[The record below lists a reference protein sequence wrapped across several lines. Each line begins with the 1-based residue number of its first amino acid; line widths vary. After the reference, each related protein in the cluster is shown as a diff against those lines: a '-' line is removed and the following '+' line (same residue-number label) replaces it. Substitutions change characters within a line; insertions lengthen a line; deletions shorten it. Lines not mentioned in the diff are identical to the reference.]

1 MILLG
6 IQSIGLEAWIPL
18 TFLMGLMY
26 GVFSKLFSYL
36 NVKSGNNF
44 YVLLAALA
52 VFDLIR
58 AYFPFGGFPWGF
70 PSTVLLTGPI
80 DSPLFFEV
88 PLTFRNFGPTG
99 SSLLLQSLPLV
110 IALGVF
116 SKRKPKNYLKDYSIF
131 LLIIFT
137 IFISNYVVNDYQ
149 DTQLETSELNI
160 TIVQGNSPCPGA
172 KNKCSNERQKIYDS
186 HLAQTQSLEGN
197 FDLVVWPESSTGFN
211 NDPGVHS
218 RVQNDVSAQALRLD
232 SYFLIGGDR
241 PVQKEYFE
249 NYGIFINREGEIV
262 DQYLKQHPVPFGEY
276 IPFRKYLDWI
286 PPLALVPRDMIRGDG
301 QKIFMVNDTKIS
313 TVISFEGSFQR
324 YIRNSVLDGAELVV
338 ILTNQ
343 ASYYPDANFT
353 MRMTYGTVGDYNARD
368 AVHYSYYTTL
378 RGVMEK
384 EDDSDDEFVVPQKLN
399 DLYDAKDYG
408 QYANEDGELVVCFI
422 TNNDITGGNSGSP
435 VINGKGELIG
445 CAFDGNWEAMSGDI
459 AFEDRIQR
467 TIAVDARYILFIIE
481 KYGGATNIIEEMTIV
496 KTEPKEEMPAQE
508 ETPEAA
514 EKEEASAN

>member
-1 MILLG
+1 MFMNAIIAGLLYFLSFPPYDFWYLIFPALYLFYYSLLSSKKSFLSGFIFGCVAYGVILLG

-36 NVKSGNNF
+36 NTKSGNNF

-88 PLTFRNFGPTG
+88 PLIFRNFGPTG

-116 SKRKPKNYLKDYSIF
+116 SKNKSKNYLKDYSIF
-131 LLIIFT
+131 ILIIFT
-137 IFISNYVVNDYQ
+137 IFISNYFVNDYQ
-149 DTQLETSELNI
+149 YTQLETSELNI

-172 KNKCSNERQKIYDS
+172 KNRCSNERQKIYDS
-186 HLAQTQSLEGN
+186 HLVQTQSLEGN

-286 PPLALVPRDMIRGDG
+286 PPLALVPRDMIRGEG

-313 TVISFEGSFQR
+313 TVNSFEGSFQR

-343 ASYYPDANFT
+343 ASYGESGMSDQFILMSRANAISND
-353 MRMTYGTVGDYNARD
+353 RPI
-368 AVHYSYYTTL
+368 VHAAITGKSAFINHNGKVISKTELFETTTL
-378 RGVMEK
+378 NEK
-384 EDDSDDEFVVPQKLN
+384 LEVRQTETPYSKYGNYLN
-399 DLYDAKDYG
+399 
-408 QYANEDGELVVCFI
+408 
-422 TNNDITGGNSGSP
+422 
-435 VINGKGELIG
+435 
-445 CAFDGNWEAMSGDI
+445 
-459 AFEDRIQR
+459 
-467 TIAVDARYILFIIE
+467 YIFIIF
-481 KYGGATNIIEEMTIV
+481 GALTFVRRFIRPV
-496 KTEPKEEMPAQE
+496 D
-508 ETPEAA
+508 
-514 EKEEASAN
+514 

>member
-1 MILLG
+1 MNAIIAGLLYFLSFPPYDFWYLIFPALYLFYYSLLSSKKSFLSGFIFGCVAYGVILLG

-36 NVKSGNNF
+36 NTKSGNNF

-137 IFISNYVVNDYQ
+137 IFTSNYVVNDYQ
-149 DTQLETSELNI
+149 YTQLETSELNI

-218 RVQNDVSAQALRLD
+218 RVQNDVSTEALRLD

-343 ASYYPDANFT
+343 ASYGESGMSDQFILMSRANAISNE
-353 MRMTYGTVGDYNARD
+353 RPI
-368 AVHYSYYTTL
+368 VHAAITGKSAFIDHNGKVISQTELFETTTL
-378 RGVMEK
+378 NEK
-384 EDDSDDEFVVPQKLN
+384 LEVRQTETPYSKYGNYLN
-399 DLYDAKDYG
+399 
-408 QYANEDGELVVCFI
+408 
-422 TNNDITGGNSGSP
+422 
-435 VINGKGELIG
+435 
-445 CAFDGNWEAMSGDI
+445 
-459 AFEDRIQR
+459 
-467 TIAVDARYILFIIE
+467 YIFIIF
-481 KYGGATNIIEEMTIV
+481 GALTFVRRFIRPV
-496 KTEPKEEMPAQE
+496 D
-508 ETPEAA
+508 
-514 EKEEASAN
+514 

>member
-1 MILLG
+1 MLIRASLGGVLYFLSFPPFDFWFLIFPALYFFYYSLLSDEKSFLTGFIFGSVTYGVILLG

-18 TFLMGLMY
+18 TILMGLMY
-26 GVFSKLFSYL
+26 GIFAKLFSYL
-36 NVKSGNNF
+36 NTKSGNNF

-80 DSPLFFEV
+80 DSPLFFKV

-149 DTQLETSELNI
+149 HTQLETSELNI

-301 QKIFMVNDTKIS
+301 QKIFIVNDTKIS

-343 ASYYPDANFT
+343 ASYGESGMSDQFILMSRANAISNE
-353 MRMTYGTVGDYNARD
+353 RPI
-368 AVHYSYYTTL
+368 VHAAITGKSAFIDHNGKVISQTELFETTTL
-378 RGVMEK
+378 NEK
-384 EDDSDDEFVVPQKLN
+384 LEVRQTETPYSKYGNYLN
-399 DLYDAKDYG
+399 
-408 QYANEDGELVVCFI
+408 
-422 TNNDITGGNSGSP
+422 
-435 VINGKGELIG
+435 
-445 CAFDGNWEAMSGDI
+445 
-459 AFEDRIQR
+459 
-467 TIAVDARYILFIIE
+467 YIFIIF
-481 KYGGATNIIEEMTIV
+481 GALTFVRRFIRPV
-496 KTEPKEEMPAQE
+496 D
-508 ETPEAA
+508 
-514 EKEEASAN
+514 

>member
-1 MILLG
+1 MNAIIAGLLYFLSFPPYDFWYLIFPALYLFYYSLLSSKKSFLSGFIFGCVAYGVILLG

-36 NVKSGNNF
+36 NTKSGNNF

-149 DTQLETSELNI
+149 HTQLETSELNI

-172 KNKCSNERQKIYDS
+172 KNRCSNERQKIYDS

-218 RVQNDVSAQALRLD
+218 RVQNDVSTQALRLD

-286 PPLALVPRDMIRGDG
+286 PPLALVPRDMIRGDS

-324 YIRNSVLDGAELVV
+324 YIRNSVMDGAELVV

-343 ASYYPDANFT
+343 ASYGESGMSDQFILMSRANAISNE
-353 MRMTYGTVGDYNARD
+353 RPI
-368 AVHYSYYTTL
+368 VHAAITGKSAFIDHNGRVVSQTELFETTTL
-378 RGVMEK
+378 NEK
-384 EDDSDDEFVVPQKLN
+384 LEARQTETPYSKYGNYLN
-399 DLYDAKDYG
+399 
-408 QYANEDGELVVCFI
+408 
-422 TNNDITGGNSGSP
+422 
-435 VINGKGELIG
+435 
-445 CAFDGNWEAMSGDI
+445 
-459 AFEDRIQR
+459 
-467 TIAVDARYILFIIE
+467 YIFIIF
-481 KYGGATNIIEEMTIV
+481 GALTFVRRFIRPV
-496 KTEPKEEMPAQE
+496 D
-508 ETPEAA
+508 
-514 EKEEASAN
+514 

>member
-1 MILLG
+1 MNAIIAGLLYFLSFPPYDFWYLIFPALYLFYYSLLSSKKSFLSGFIFGCVAYGVILLG

-36 NVKSGNNF
+36 NTKSGNNF

-116 SKRKPKNYLKDYSIF
+116 SKSKPKNYLKDYSIF

-149 DTQLETSELNI
+149 NTQLETSELNI

-172 KNKCSNERQKIYDS
+172 KNRCSNERQKIYDS

-218 RVQNDVSAQALRLD
+218 RVQNDVSTQALRLD

-343 ASYYPDANFT
+343 ASYGESGMSDQFILMSRANAISNE
-353 MRMTYGTVGDYNARD
+353 RPI
-368 AVHYSYYTTL
+368 VHAAITGKSAFIDHNGKVISKTELFETTTL
-378 RGVMEK
+378 NEK
-384 EDDSDDEFVVPQKLN
+384 LEARQTETPYSKYGNYLN
-399 DLYDAKDYG
+399 
-408 QYANEDGELVVCFI
+408 
-422 TNNDITGGNSGSP
+422 
-435 VINGKGELIG
+435 
-445 CAFDGNWEAMSGDI
+445 
-459 AFEDRIQR
+459 
-467 TIAVDARYILFIIE
+467 YIFIIF
-481 KYGGATNIIEEMTIV
+481 GALTFVRRFIRPV
-496 KTEPKEEMPAQE
+496 D
-508 ETPEAA
+508 
-514 EKEEASAN
+514 

>member
-1 MILLG
+1 MNAIIAGLLYFLSFPPYDFWYLIFPALYLFYYSLLSSKKSFLSGFIFGCVAYGVILLG

-36 NVKSGNNF
+36 NTKSGNNF

-116 SKRKPKNYLKDYSIF
+116 SKSKPKNYLKDYSIF

-149 DTQLETSELNI
+149 HTQLETSELNI

-172 KNKCSNERQKIYDS
+172 KNRCSNERQKIYDS

-218 RVQNDVSAQALRLD
+218 RVQNDVSTQALRLD

-343 ASYYPDANFT
+343 ASYGESGMSDQFILMSRANAISNE
-353 MRMTYGTVGDYNARD
+353 RPI
-368 AVHYSYYTTL
+368 VHAAITGKSAFIDHNGKVISKTELFETTTL
-378 RGVMEK
+378 NEK
-384 EDDSDDEFVVPQKLN
+384 LEVRQTETPYSKYGNYLN
-399 DLYDAKDYG
+399 
-408 QYANEDGELVVCFI
+408 
-422 TNNDITGGNSGSP
+422 
-435 VINGKGELIG
+435 
-445 CAFDGNWEAMSGDI
+445 
-459 AFEDRIQR
+459 
-467 TIAVDARYILFIIE
+467 YIFIIF
-481 KYGGATNIIEEMTIV
+481 GALTFVRRFIRPV
-496 KTEPKEEMPAQE
+496 D
-508 ETPEAA
+508 
-514 EKEEASAN
+514 

>member
-1 MILLG
+1 MNAIIAGLLYFLSFPPYDFWYLIFPALYLFYYSLLSSKKSFLSGFIFGCVAYGVILLG

-36 NVKSGNNF
+36 NTKSGNNF

-149 DTQLETSELNI
+149 HTQLETSELNI

-172 KNKCSNERQKIYDS
+172 KNRCSNERQKIYDS

-218 RVQNDVSAQALRLD
+218 RVQNDVSTQALRLD

-343 ASYYPDANFT
+343 ASYGESGMSDQFILMSRANAISNE
-353 MRMTYGTVGDYNARD
+353 RPI
-368 AVHYSYYTTL
+368 VHAAITGKSAFIDHNGKVISQTELFETTTL
-378 RGVMEK
+378 NEK
-384 EDDSDDEFVVPQKLN
+384 LEVRQTETPYSKYGNYLN
-399 DLYDAKDYG
+399 
-408 QYANEDGELVVCFI
+408 
-422 TNNDITGGNSGSP
+422 
-435 VINGKGELIG
+435 
-445 CAFDGNWEAMSGDI
+445 
-459 AFEDRIQR
+459 
-467 TIAVDARYILFIIE
+467 YIFIIF
-481 KYGGATNIIEEMTIV
+481 GALTFVRRFIRPV
-496 KTEPKEEMPAQE
+496 D
-508 ETPEAA
+508 
-514 EKEEASAN
+514 

>member
-1 MILLG
+1 MNAIIAGLLYFLSFPPYDFWYLIFPALYLFYYSLLSSKKPFLSGFVFGCVAYGVILLG

-36 NVKSGNNF
+36 NTKSGNNF

-88 PLTFRNFGPTG
+88 PLIFRNFGPTG

-149 DTQLETSELNI
+149 YTQLETSELNI

-172 KNKCSNERQKIYDS
+172 KNRCSNERQKIYDS

-218 RVQNDVSAQALRLD
+218 RVQNDVSTQALRLD

-343 ASYYPDANFT
+343 ASYGESGMSDQFILMSRANAISNE
-353 MRMTYGTVGDYNARD
+353 RPI
-368 AVHYSYYTTL
+368 VHAAITGKSAFIDHNGKVISKTELFETTTL
-378 RGVMEK
+378 NEK
-384 EDDSDDEFVVPQKLN
+384 LEVRQTETPYSKYGNYLN
-399 DLYDAKDYG
+399 
-408 QYANEDGELVVCFI
+408 
-422 TNNDITGGNSGSP
+422 
-435 VINGKGELIG
+435 
-445 CAFDGNWEAMSGDI
+445 
-459 AFEDRIQR
+459 
-467 TIAVDARYILFIIE
+467 YIFIIF
-481 KYGGATNIIEEMTIV
+481 GALTFVRRFIRPV
-496 KTEPKEEMPAQE
+496 D
-508 ETPEAA
+508 
-514 EKEEASAN
+514 

>member
-1 MILLG
+1 MNAIIAGLLYFLSFPPYDFWYLIFPALYLFYYSLLSSKKSFLSGFIFGCVAYGVILLG

-36 NVKSGNNF
+36 NTKSGNNF

-116 SKRKPKNYLKDYSIF
+116 SKSKPKNYLKDYSIF

-149 DTQLETSELNI
+149 YTQLETSELNI

-172 KNKCSNERQKIYDS
+172 KNRCSNERQKIYDS

-218 RVQNDVSAQALRLD
+218 RVQNDVSTQALRLD

-286 PPLALVPRDMIRGDG
+286 PPLALVPRDMIRGEG

-343 ASYYPDANFT
+343 ASYGESGMSDQFILMSRANAISND
-353 MRMTYGTVGDYNARD
+353 RPI
-368 AVHYSYYTTL
+368 VHAAITGKSAFIDHNGKVISKTELFETTTL
-378 RGVMEK
+378 NEK
-384 EDDSDDEFVVPQKLN
+384 LEVKQTKTLYSKYGNYLN
-399 DLYDAKDYG
+399 
-408 QYANEDGELVVCFI
+408 
-422 TNNDITGGNSGSP
+422 
-435 VINGKGELIG
+435 
-445 CAFDGNWEAMSGDI
+445 
-459 AFEDRIQR
+459 
-467 TIAVDARYILFIIE
+467 YIFIIF
-481 KYGGATNIIEEMTIV
+481 GVFIFARRFIRPV
-496 KTEPKEEMPAQE
+496 D
-508 ETPEAA
+508 
-514 EKEEASAN
+514 

>member
-1 MILLG
+1 MNAIIAGLLYFLSFPPYDFWYLIFPALYLFYYSLLSSKKSFLSGFIFGCVAYGVILLG

-36 NVKSGNNF
+36 NTKSGNNF

-116 SKRKPKNYLKDYSIF
+116 SKSKPKNYLKDYSIF

-137 IFISNYVVNDYQ
+137 IFISNYVVNNYQ
-149 DTQLETSELNI
+149 YTQLETSELNI

-172 KNKCSNERQKIYDS
+172 KNRCSNERQKIYDS
-186 HLAQTQSLEGN
+186 HLVQTQSLEGN

-218 RVQNDVSAQALRLD
+218 RVQNDVSTQALRLD

-249 NYGIFINREGEIV
+249 NYGIFINREGEVV

-324 YIRNSVLDGAELVV
+324 YIRNSILDGAELVV

-343 ASYYPDANFT
+343 ASYGESGMSDQFILMSRANAISNE
-353 MRMTYGTVGDYNARD
+353 RPI
-368 AVHYSYYTTL
+368 VHAAITGKSAFIDHNGKVISQTELFETTTL
-378 RGVMEK
+378 NEK
-384 EDDSDDEFVVPQKLN
+384 LEARQTETPYSKYGNYLN
-399 DLYDAKDYG
+399 
-408 QYANEDGELVVCFI
+408 
-422 TNNDITGGNSGSP
+422 
-435 VINGKGELIG
+435 
-445 CAFDGNWEAMSGDI
+445 
-459 AFEDRIQR
+459 
-467 TIAVDARYILFIIE
+467 YIFIIF
-481 KYGGATNIIEEMTIV
+481 GALTFVRRFIRPV
-496 KTEPKEEMPAQE
+496 D
-508 ETPEAA
+508 
-514 EKEEASAN
+514 

>member
-1 MILLG
+1 MNAIIAGLLYFLSFPPYDFWYLIFPALYLFYYSLLSSKKSFLSGFIFGCVAYGVILLG

-36 NVKSGNNF
+36 NTKSGNNF

-116 SKRKPKNYLKDYSIF
+116 SKSKPKNYLKDYSIF

-149 DTQLETSELNI
+149 QTQLETSELNI

-172 KNKCSNERQKIYDS
+172 KNRCSNERQKIYDS

-218 RVQNDVSAQALRLD
+218 RVQNDVSTQALRLD

-249 NYGIFINREGEIV
+249 NYGIFINREGEVV

-286 PPLALVPRDMIRGDG
+286 PSLALVPRDMIRGDG

-343 ASYYPDANFT
+343 ASYGESGMSDQFILMSRANAISNE
-353 MRMTYGTVGDYNARD
+353 RPI
-368 AVHYSYYTTL
+368 VHAAITGKSAFIDHNGKVISKTELFETTTL
-378 RGVMEK
+378 NEK
-384 EDDSDDEFVVPQKLN
+384 LEVRQTETPYSKYGNYLN
-399 DLYDAKDYG
+399 
-408 QYANEDGELVVCFI
+408 
-422 TNNDITGGNSGSP
+422 
-435 VINGKGELIG
+435 
-445 CAFDGNWEAMSGDI
+445 
-459 AFEDRIQR
+459 
-467 TIAVDARYILFIIE
+467 YIFIIF
-481 KYGGATNIIEEMTIV
+481 GALTFARRFIRPV
-496 KTEPKEEMPAQE
+496 D
-508 ETPEAA
+508 
-514 EKEEASAN
+514 

>member
-1 MILLG
+1 MFMNAIIAGLLYFLSFPPYDFWYLIFPALYLFYYSLLSSKKPFLSGFVFGCVAYGVILLG

-70 PSTVLLTGPI
+70 PSTVLLTGLI

-88 PLTFRNFGPTG
+88 PLIFRNFGPTG

-116 SKRKPKNYLKDYSIF
+116 SKSKPKNYLKDYSIF

-149 DTQLETSELNI
+149 QTQLETSELNI

-172 KNKCSNERQKIYDS
+172 KNRCSNERQRIYDS

-211 NDPGVHS
+211 NDPGIHS
-218 RVQNDVSAQALRLD
+218 RVQNDISTEALRLD

-249 NYGIFINREGEIV
+249 NYGIFINREGEVV

-301 QKIFMVNDTKIS
+301 QKIFIVNDTKIS

-343 ASYYPDANFT
+343 ASYGESGMSDQFILMSRANAISNE
-353 MRMTYGTVGDYNARD
+353 RPI
-368 AVHYSYYTTL
+368 VHAAITGKSAFIDHNGKVISQTELFETTTL
-378 RGVMEK
+378 NEK
-384 EDDSDDEFVVPQKLN
+384 LEARQTETPYSKYGNYLN
-399 DLYDAKDYG
+399 
-408 QYANEDGELVVCFI
+408 
-422 TNNDITGGNSGSP
+422 
-435 VINGKGELIG
+435 
-445 CAFDGNWEAMSGDI
+445 
-459 AFEDRIQR
+459 
-467 TIAVDARYILFIIE
+467 YIFIIF
-481 KYGGATNIIEEMTIV
+481 GALTFVRRFIRPV
-496 KTEPKEEMPAQE
+496 D
-508 ETPEAA
+508 
-514 EKEEASAN
+514 

>member
-1 MILLG
+1 MNAIIAGLLYFLSFPPYDFWYLIFPALYLFYYSLLSSKKSFLSGFIFGCVAYGVILLG

-18 TFLMGLMY
+18 TILMGLMY

-110 IALGVF
+110 IALGFF
-116 SKRKPKNYLKDYSIF
+116 SKSKPKNYLKDYSIF

-149 DTQLETSELNI
+149 HTQLETSELNI

-172 KNKCSNERQKIYDS
+172 KNRCSNERQKIYDS

-218 RVQNDVSAQALRLD
+218 RVQNDVSTEALRLD

-301 QKIFMVNDTKIS
+301 QKIFIVNDTKIS

-343 ASYYPDANFT
+343 ASYGESGMSDQFILMSRANAISNE
-353 MRMTYGTVGDYNARD
+353 RPI
-368 AVHYSYYTTL
+368 VHAAITGKSAFIDHNGKVISQTELFETTTL
-378 RGVMEK
+378 NEK
-384 EDDSDDEFVVPQKLN
+384 LEVRQTETPYSKYGNYLN
-399 DLYDAKDYG
+399 
-408 QYANEDGELVVCFI
+408 
-422 TNNDITGGNSGSP
+422 
-435 VINGKGELIG
+435 
-445 CAFDGNWEAMSGDI
+445 
-459 AFEDRIQR
+459 
-467 TIAVDARYILFIIE
+467 YIFIIF
-481 KYGGATNIIEEMTIV
+481 GALTFVRRFIRPV
-496 KTEPKEEMPAQE
+496 D
-508 ETPEAA
+508 
-514 EKEEASAN
+514 

>member
-1 MILLG
+1 MNAIIAGLLYFLSFPPYDFWYLIFPALYIFYYSLLSSKKSFLSGFIFGCVAYGVILLG

-88 PLTFRNFGPTG
+88 PLIFRNFGPTG

-116 SKRKPKNYLKDYSIF
+116 SKSKPKNYLKDYSIF

-137 IFISNYVVNDYQ
+137 ILISNYVVNDYQ
-149 DTQLETSELNI
+149 QTQYETSELNI
-160 TIVQGNSPCPGA
+160 VIVQGNSPCPGA
-172 KNKCSNERQKIYDS
+172 KNRCSNERQKIYDS

-218 RVQNDVSAQALRLD
+218 RVQNDISTEALRLD

-249 NYGIFINREGEIV
+249 NYGIFINREGEVV

-301 QKIFMVNDTKIS
+301 QKIFTVNNTKIS

-343 ASYYPDANFT
+343 ASYGESGMSDQFILMSRANAISNE
-353 MRMTYGTVGDYNARD
+353 RPI
-368 AVHYSYYTTL
+368 VHAAITGKSAFIDHNGKVISQTELFETTTL
-378 RGVMEK
+378 NEK
-384 EDDSDDEFVVPQKLN
+384 LEARQTETPYSKYGNYLN
-399 DLYDAKDYG
+399 
-408 QYANEDGELVVCFI
+408 
-422 TNNDITGGNSGSP
+422 
-435 VINGKGELIG
+435 
-445 CAFDGNWEAMSGDI
+445 
-459 AFEDRIQR
+459 
-467 TIAVDARYILFIIE
+467 YIFIIF
-481 KYGGATNIIEEMTIV
+481 GALTFVRRFIRPV
-496 KTEPKEEMPAQE
+496 D
-508 ETPEAA
+508 
-514 EKEEASAN
+514 

>member
-1 MILLG
+1 MNAIIAGLLYFLSFPPYDFWYLIFPALYLFYYSLLSSKKSFLSGFIFGCVAYGVILLG

-88 PLTFRNFGPTG
+88 PLTFRNFGPSG

-116 SKRKPKNYLKDYSIF
+116 SKSKPKNYLKDYSIF

-149 DTQLETSELNI
+149 NTQLETSELNI

-186 HLAQTQSLEGN
+186 HLVQTQSLEGN

-343 ASYYPDANFT
+343 ASYGESGMSDQFILMSRANAISNE
-353 MRMTYGTVGDYNARD
+353 RPI
-368 AVHYSYYTTL
+368 VHAAITGKSAFIDHNGKVISKTELFETTTL
-378 RGVMEK
+378 NEK
-384 EDDSDDEFVVPQKLN
+384 LEVRQTETPYSKYGNYLN
-399 DLYDAKDYG
+399 
-408 QYANEDGELVVCFI
+408 
-422 TNNDITGGNSGSP
+422 
-435 VINGKGELIG
+435 
-445 CAFDGNWEAMSGDI
+445 
-459 AFEDRIQR
+459 
-467 TIAVDARYILFIIE
+467 YIFIIF
-481 KYGGATNIIEEMTIV
+481 GALTFVRRFIRPV
-496 KTEPKEEMPAQE
+496 D
-508 ETPEAA
+508 
-514 EKEEASAN
+514 

>member
-1 MILLG
+1 MNAIIAGLLYFLSFPPYDFWYLIFPALYLFYYSLLSSKKSFLSGFIFGCVAYGVILLG

-36 NVKSGNNF
+36 NTKSGNNF

-80 DSPLFFEV
+80 DSPLFFAV
-88 PLTFRNFGPTG
+88 PLIFRNFGPTG

-116 SKRKPKNYLKDYSIF
+116 SKSKPKNYLKDYSIF

-149 DTQLETSELNI
+149 YTQLETSELNI
-160 TIVQGNSPCPGA
+160 TIIQGNSPCPGA
-172 KNKCSNERQKIYDS
+172 KNRCSNERQKIYDS

-218 RVQNDVSAQALRLD
+218 RVQNDVSTQALRLD

-249 NYGIFINREGEIV
+249 NYGIFINRKGEVV

-301 QKIFMVNDTKIS
+301 QKIFIVNNTKIS

-343 ASYYPDANFT
+343 ASYGESGMSDQFILMSRANAISND
-353 MRMTYGTVGDYNARD
+353 RPI
-368 AVHYSYYTTL
+368 VHAAITGKSAFIDHNGKVISKTELFETTTL
-378 RGVMEK
+378 NEK
-384 EDDSDDEFVVPQKLN
+384 LEVRKTETPYSKYGNYLN
-399 DLYDAKDYG
+399 
-408 QYANEDGELVVCFI
+408 
-422 TNNDITGGNSGSP
+422 
-435 VINGKGELIG
+435 
-445 CAFDGNWEAMSGDI
+445 
-459 AFEDRIQR
+459 
-467 TIAVDARYILFIIE
+467 YIFIIF
-481 KYGGATNIIEEMTIV
+481 GTLTFARRFIRPV
-496 KTEPKEEMPAQE
+496 D
-508 ETPEAA
+508 
-514 EKEEASAN
+514 

>member
-1 MILLG
+1 MNAIIAGLLYFLSFPPYDFWYLIFPALYLFYYSLLSSKKSFLAGFIFGCVAYGVILFG

-18 TFLMGLMY
+18 TILMGLMY
-26 GVFSKLFSYL
+26 GAFSKLFSYL
-36 NVKSGNNF
+36 NTKSRNNF

-70 PSTVLLTGPI
+70 PSTVLLAGPI
-80 DSPLFFEV
+80 DSPLFFQV
-88 PLTFRNFGPTG
+88 PLSFKNFGPTG

-116 SKRKPKNYLKDYSIF
+116 SKSKSKNYLKDYSIF

-149 DTQLETSELNI
+149 HTQLETSELNI

-218 RVQNDVSAQALRLD
+218 RVQNDVSTEALRLD

-249 NYGIFINREGEIV
+249 NYGIFINREGEVV

-301 QKIFMVNDTKIS
+301 QKIFIVNDTKIS

-343 ASYYPDANFT
+343 ASYGESGMSDQFILMSRANAISNE
-353 MRMTYGTVGDYNARD
+353 RPI
-368 AVHYSYYTTL
+368 VHAAITGKSAFIDHKGRVISQTELFETTTL
-378 RGVMEK
+378 NEK
-384 EDDSDDEFVVPQKLN
+384 LEVRQTETPYSKYGNYLN
-399 DLYDAKDYG
+399 
-408 QYANEDGELVVCFI
+408 
-422 TNNDITGGNSGSP
+422 
-435 VINGKGELIG
+435 
-445 CAFDGNWEAMSGDI
+445 
-459 AFEDRIQR
+459 
-467 TIAVDARYILFIIE
+467 YIFIIF
-481 KYGGATNIIEEMTIV
+481 GALTFVRRFIRPV
-496 KTEPKEEMPAQE
+496 D
-508 ETPEAA
+508 
-514 EKEEASAN
+514 

>member
-1 MILLG
+1 MNAIIAGLLYFLSFPPYDFWYLIFPALYLFYYSLLSSKKSFLSGFIFGCVAYGVILLG

-36 NVKSGNNF
+36 NTKSGNNF

-70 PSTVLLTGPI
+70 PSTVLLTGLI

-88 PLTFRNFGPTG
+88 PLIFRNFGPTG

-116 SKRKPKNYLKDYSIF
+116 SKSKPKNYLKDYSIF

-149 DTQLETSELNI
+149 QTQLETSELNI

-172 KNKCSNERQKIYDS
+172 KNRCSNERQKIYDS
-186 HLAQTQSLEGN
+186 HLVQTQSLEGN

-343 ASYYPDANFT
+343 ASYGESGMSDQFILMSRANAISNE
-353 MRMTYGTVGDYNARD
+353 RPI
-368 AVHYSYYTTL
+368 VHAAITGKSAFIDHNGKVISKTELFETTTL
-378 RGVMEK
+378 NEK
-384 EDDSDDEFVVPQKLN
+384 LEVRQTETPYSKYGNYLN
-399 DLYDAKDYG
+399 
-408 QYANEDGELVVCFI
+408 
-422 TNNDITGGNSGSP
+422 
-435 VINGKGELIG
+435 
-445 CAFDGNWEAMSGDI
+445 
-459 AFEDRIQR
+459 
-467 TIAVDARYILFIIE
+467 YIFIIF
-481 KYGGATNIIEEMTIV
+481 GALTFVRRFIRPV
-496 KTEPKEEMPAQE
+496 D
-508 ETPEAA
+508 
-514 EKEEASAN
+514 

>member
-1 MILLG
+1 MNAIIAGMLYFLSFPPYDFWYLIFPALYLYYYSLLSSKKSFLSGFIFGCVAYGVILLG

-18 TFLMGLMY
+18 TILMGLMY

-36 NVKSGNNF
+36 NTKSGNNF

-88 PLTFRNFGPTG
+88 PLSFRNFGPTG
-99 SSLLLQSLPLV
+99 SSLLLQSLPLI

-116 SKRKPKNYLKDYSIF
+116 SKSKQKNYLKDYIIF
-131 LLIIFT
+131 SLIIFT

-149 DTQLETSELNI
+149 YTQLETSELNI

-172 KNKCSNERQKIYDS
+172 KNRCNNERQKIYDS
-186 HLAQTQSLEGN
+186 HLVQTQSLEGN

-218 RVQNDVSAQALRLD
+218 RVQNDISTQALRLD
-232 SYFLIGGDR
+232 SNFLIGGDR
-241 PVQKEYFE
+241 PVQKKYFE
-249 NYGIFINREGEIV
+249 NYGIFINREGEVV

-286 PPLALVPRDMIRGDG
+286 PPLSLVPRDMIRGDG
-301 QKIFMVNDTKIS
+301 QKIFMINDTKIS

-343 ASYYPDANFT
+343 ASYGESGMSDQFILMSRANAISNE
-353 MRMTYGTVGDYNARD
+353 RPI
-368 AVHYSYYTTL
+368 VH
-378 RGVMEK
+378 
-384 EDDSDDEFVVPQKLN
+384 
-399 DLYDAKDYG
+399 A
-408 QYANEDGELVVCFI
+408 A
-422 TNNDITGGNSGSP
+422 ITGKSAF
-435 VINGKGELIG
+435 IDHNGKVISKTELFETTVLTEKLE
-445 CAFDGNWEAMSGDI
+445 ARRTETPYSKYGNYLN
-459 AFEDRIQR
+459 
-467 TIAVDARYILFIIE
+467 YIFIIF
-481 KYGGATNIIEEMTIV
+481 GAAVLARKFIRPV
-496 KTEPKEEMPAQE
+496 D
-508 ETPEAA
+508 
-514 EKEEASAN
+514 

>member
-1 MILLG
+1 MNTIIAGLLYFLSFPPYDYWYLIFPALYLFYYSLLSSKKSFLSGFIFGCVAYGVILLG

-36 NVKSGNNF
+36 NTKSGNNF

-116 SKRKPKNYLKDYSIF
+116 SKSKPKNYLKDYSIF

-149 DTQLETSELNI
+149 NTQLETSELNI

-172 KNKCSNERQKIYDS
+172 KNRCSNERQKIYDS
-186 HLAQTQSLEGN
+186 HLVQTQSLEGN

-343 ASYYPDANFT
+343 ASYGESGMSDQFILMSRANAISNE
-353 MRMTYGTVGDYNARD
+353 RPI
-368 AVHYSYYTTL
+368 VHAAITGKSAFIDHNGKVISQTELFETTTL
-378 RGVMEK
+378 NEK
-384 EDDSDDEFVVPQKLN
+384 LEVRQTETPYSKYGNYLN
-399 DLYDAKDYG
+399 YI
-408 QYANEDGELVVCFI
+408 FI
-422 TNNDITGGNSGSP
+422 IFGAL
-435 VINGKGELIG
+435 KFARELI
-445 CAFDGNWEAMSGDI
+445 
-459 AFEDRIQR
+459 RP
-467 TIAVDARYILFIIE
+467 VD
-481 KYGGATNIIEEMTIV
+481 
-496 KTEPKEEMPAQE
+496 
-508 ETPEAA
+508 
-514 EKEEASAN
+514 

>member
-1 MILLG
+1 MNAIIAGLLYFLSFPPYDYWYLIFPALYLFYYSLLSSKKSFLSGFIFGCVAYGVILLG

-36 NVKSGNNF
+36 NTKSGNNF

-137 IFISNYVVNDYQ
+137 IFISNYFVNDYQ
-149 DTQLETSELNI
+149 HTQLETSELNI

-172 KNKCSNERQKIYDS
+172 KNRCSNERQKIYDS
-186 HLAQTQSLEGN
+186 HLVQTQSLEGN

-343 ASYYPDANFT
+343 ASYGESGMSDQFILMSRANAISNE
-353 MRMTYGTVGDYNARD
+353 RPI
-368 AVHYSYYTTL
+368 VHAAITGKSAFIDHNGKVISKTELFETTTL
-378 RGVMEK
+378 NEK
-384 EDDSDDEFVVPQKLN
+384 LEVRQTETPYSKYGNYLN
-399 DLYDAKDYG
+399 YI
-408 QYANEDGELVVCFI
+408 FI
-422 TNNDITGGNSGSP
+422 IFGAL
-435 VINGKGELIG
+435 KFARELI
-445 CAFDGNWEAMSGDI
+445 
-459 AFEDRIQR
+459 RP
-467 TIAVDARYILFIIE
+467 VD
-481 KYGGATNIIEEMTIV
+481 
-496 KTEPKEEMPAQE
+496 
-508 ETPEAA
+508 
-514 EKEEASAN
+514 

>member
-1 MILLG
+1 MNAIIAGLLYFLSFPPYDYWYLIFPALYLFYYSLLSSKKSFLSGFIFGCVAYGVILLG

-36 NVKSGNNF
+36 NTKSGNNF

-116 SKRKPKNYLKDYSIF
+116 SKSKPKNYLKDYSIF

-149 DTQLETSELNI
+149 NTQLETSELNI

-172 KNKCSNERQKIYDS
+172 KNRCSNERQKIYDS
-186 HLAQTQSLEGN
+186 HLVQTQSLEGN

-343 ASYYPDANFT
+343 ASYGESGMSDQFILMSRANAISNE
-353 MRMTYGTVGDYNARD
+353 RPI
-368 AVHYSYYTTL
+368 VHAAITGKSAFIDHNGKVISQTELFETTTL
-378 RGVMEK
+378 NEK
-384 EDDSDDEFVVPQKLN
+384 LEARQTETPYSKYGNYLN
-399 DLYDAKDYG
+399 
-408 QYANEDGELVVCFI
+408 
-422 TNNDITGGNSGSP
+422 
-435 VINGKGELIG
+435 
-445 CAFDGNWEAMSGDI
+445 
-459 AFEDRIQR
+459 
-467 TIAVDARYILFIIE
+467 YIFIIF
-481 KYGGATNIIEEMTIV
+481 GALTFVRRFIRPV
-496 KTEPKEEMPAQE
+496 D
-508 ETPEAA
+508 
-514 EKEEASAN
+514 

>member
-1 MILLG
+1 MNAIIAGLLYFLSFPPYDFWYLIFPALYLFYYSLLSSKKSFLSGFIFGCVAYGVILLG

-36 NVKSGNNF
+36 NTKSGNNF

-110 IALGVF
+110 IALGFF
-116 SKRKPKNYLKDYSIF
+116 SKSKPKNYLKDYSIF

-149 DTQLETSELNI
+149 YTQLETSELNI

-172 KNKCSNERQKIYDS
+172 KNRCSNERQKIYDS

-218 RVQNDVSAQALRLD
+218 RVQNDVSTEALRLD

-301 QKIFMVNDTKIS
+301 QKIFIVNDTKIS

-343 ASYYPDANFT
+343 ASYGESGMSDQFILMSRANAISNE
-353 MRMTYGTVGDYNARD
+353 RPI
-368 AVHYSYYTTL
+368 VHAAITGKSAFIDHNGKVISKTELFETTTL
-378 RGVMEK
+378 NEK
-384 EDDSDDEFVVPQKLN
+384 LEVRQTETPYSKYGNYLN
-399 DLYDAKDYG
+399 
-408 QYANEDGELVVCFI
+408 
-422 TNNDITGGNSGSP
+422 
-435 VINGKGELIG
+435 
-445 CAFDGNWEAMSGDI
+445 
-459 AFEDRIQR
+459 
-467 TIAVDARYILFIIE
+467 YIFIIF
-481 KYGGATNIIEEMTIV
+481 GALTFVRRFIRPV
-496 KTEPKEEMPAQE
+496 D
-508 ETPEAA
+508 
-514 EKEEASAN
+514 

>member
-1 MILLG
+1 MNAIIAGLLYFLSFPPYDFWYLIFPALYLFYYSLLSSKKSFLSGFIFGCVAYGVILLG

-36 NVKSGNNF
+36 NTKSGNNF

-52 VFDLIR
+52 LFDLIR

-116 SKRKPKNYLKDYSIF
+116 LKSKPKNYLKDYSIF
-131 LLIIFT
+131 LLIILT
-137 IFISNYVVNDYQ
+137 IFISNYVFNDYQ
-149 DTQLETSELNI
+149 YTQLETSELNI
-160 TIVQGNSPCPGA
+160 AIVQGNSPCPGA
-172 KNKCSNERQKIYDS
+172 KNSCSNERQKIYDS

-211 NDPGVHS
+211 NDPGVHN
-218 RVQNDVSAQALRLD
+218 RVQNDVSTQALRLD

-249 NYGIFINREGEIV
+249 NYGIFINREGEVV

-343 ASYYPDANFT
+343 ASYGESGMSDQFILMSRANAISND
-353 MRMTYGTVGDYNARD
+353 RPI
-368 AVHYSYYTTL
+368 VHAAITGKSAFIDHNGKVISKTELFETTTL
-378 RGVMEK
+378 NEK
-384 EDDSDDEFVVPQKLN
+384 LEVRQTETPYSKYGNYLN
-399 DLYDAKDYG
+399 
-408 QYANEDGELVVCFI
+408 
-422 TNNDITGGNSGSP
+422 
-435 VINGKGELIG
+435 
-445 CAFDGNWEAMSGDI
+445 
-459 AFEDRIQR
+459 
-467 TIAVDARYILFIIE
+467 YIFIIF
-481 KYGGATNIIEEMTIV
+481 GALTFARKLIRPV
-496 KTEPKEEMPAQE
+496 D
-508 ETPEAA
+508 
-514 EKEEASAN
+514 

>member
-1 MILLG
+1 MNAIIAGLLYFLSFPPYDFWYLIFPALYLFYYSLLSSKKSFLSGFIFGCVDYGVILLG

-36 NVKSGNNF
+36 NTKSGNNF

-88 PLTFRNFGPTG
+88 PLIFRNFGPTG

-149 DTQLETSELNI
+149 HTQLETSELNI

-172 KNKCSNERQKIYDS
+172 KNRCSNERQKIYDS
-186 HLAQTQSLEGN
+186 HLAQTQSLKGN

-218 RVQNDVSAQALRLD
+218 RVQNDVSTQALRLD

-276 IPFRKYLDWI
+276 IPFRKYLEWI

-343 ASYYPDANFT
+343 ASYGESGMSDQFILMSRANAISNE
-353 MRMTYGTVGDYNARD
+353 RPI
-368 AVHYSYYTTL
+368 VH
-378 RGVMEK
+378 
-384 EDDSDDEFVVPQKLN
+384 
-399 DLYDAKDYG
+399 A
-408 QYANEDGELVVCFI
+408 A
-422 TNNDITGGNSGSP
+422 ITGKSAF
-435 VINGKGELIG
+435 IDHNGKVISKTELFETVTLNG
-445 CAFDGNWEAMSGDI
+445 KLETMQSETPYSKYGNYLN
-459 AFEDRIQR
+459 
-467 TIAVDARYILFIIE
+467 YIFIIF
-481 KYGGATNIIEEMTIV
+481 GAIVFFKKIIRPV
-496 KTEPKEEMPAQE
+496 G
-508 ETPEAA
+508 
-514 EKEEASAN
+514 

>member
-1 MILLG
+1 MNTIIAGLLYFLSFPPYDYWYLIFPALYLFYYSLLSSKKSFLSGFIFGCVAYGVILLG

-36 NVKSGNNF
+36 NTKSGNNF

-116 SKRKPKNYLKDYSIF
+116 SKSKPKNYLKDYSIF

-149 DTQLETSELNI
+149 NTQLETSELNI

-172 KNKCSNERQKIYDS
+172 KNRCSNERQKIYDS
-186 HLAQTQSLEGN
+186 HLVQTQSLEGN

-286 PPLALVPRDMIRGDG
+286 PPLALVPRDMIKGDG

-343 ASYYPDANFT
+343 ASYGESGMSDQFILMSRANAISNE
-353 MRMTYGTVGDYNARD
+353 RPI
-368 AVHYSYYTTL
+368 VHAAITGKSAFIDHNGKVISKTELFETTTL
-378 RGVMEK
+378 NEK
-384 EDDSDDEFVVPQKLN
+384 LEARQTETPYSKYGNYLN
-399 DLYDAKDYG
+399 
-408 QYANEDGELVVCFI
+408 
-422 TNNDITGGNSGSP
+422 
-435 VINGKGELIG
+435 
-445 CAFDGNWEAMSGDI
+445 
-459 AFEDRIQR
+459 
-467 TIAVDARYILFIIE
+467 YIFIIF
-481 KYGGATNIIEEMTIV
+481 GALTFVRRFIRPV
-496 KTEPKEEMPAQE
+496 D
-508 ETPEAA
+508 
-514 EKEEASAN
+514 

>member
-1 MILLG
+1 MFINAIVAGLLYFLSFPPYDFWYLIFPALYLFYYSLLSSKKSFLSGFIFGCVAYGVILLG

-36 NVKSGNNF
+36 NTKSGNNF

-80 DSPLFFEV
+80 DNPLFFEV

-116 SKRKPKNYLKDYSIF
+116 SKSKQKNYLKNYSIF

-137 IFISNYVVNDYQ
+137 IFISNYVVNEYQ
-149 DTQLETSELNI
+149 YTQLETSELNI

-172 KNKCSNERQKIYDS
+172 KNRCNNERQKIYDS
-186 HLAQTQSLEGN
+186 HLAQTQSLDGN

-218 RVQNDVSAQALRLD
+218 RVQNDISTQALRLD
-232 SYFLIGGDR
+232 SNFLIGGDR
-241 PVQKEYFE
+241 PVQKKYFE
-249 NYGIFINREGEIV
+249 NYGIFINREGEVV

-286 PPLALVPRDMIRGDG
+286 PPLSLVPRDMIRGDG
-301 QKIFMVNDTKIS
+301 QKIFMINDTKIS

-343 ASYYPDANFT
+343 ASYGESGMSDQFILMSRANAISNE
-353 MRMTYGTVGDYNARD
+353 RPI
-368 AVHYSYYTTL
+368 VH
-378 RGVMEK
+378 
-384 EDDSDDEFVVPQKLN
+384 
-399 DLYDAKDYG
+399 A
-408 QYANEDGELVVCFI
+408 A
-422 TNNDITGGNSGSP
+422 ITGKSAF
-435 VINGKGELIG
+435 IDHNGKVISKTELFETTVLTEKLE
-445 CAFDGNWEAMSGDI
+445 ARRTETPYSKYGNYLN
-459 AFEDRIQR
+459 
-467 TIAVDARYILFIIE
+467 YIFIIF
-481 KYGGATNIIEEMTIV
+481 GAAVLARKFIRPV
-496 KTEPKEEMPAQE
+496 D
-508 ETPEAA
+508 
-514 EKEEASAN
+514 